1 MLSTEKN
8 PRLFVKSYF
17 TFSIADAIEQAR
29 AELGPDALLLNT
41 RPAPPE
47 GAHQGDYE
55 VVFGVGPAAGDD
67 GVAKMIAPV
76 ADPVADLRRQMEQI
90 RQMVSRIGSAGAAP
104 TAHSHPVADALLKTG
119 IDPQLAAEIDLA
131 VQQKLR
137 NRNPIQNGRVKPISD
152 WDPATVAQEAAAEME
167 ARFEV
172 LPEIGRVAALVG
184 PPGAG
189 KTTTLIKLAITQGL
203 AARRRVHL
211 ISTDHYRI
219 AAAAQLQTYAQ
230 ILGTPFTLAETAAA
244 LAHAI
249 EAAPPEALVL
259 IDTPGHTAASLEES
273 GSDLA
278 AFLAGRQDIDT
289 HLILTATH
297 RLTDLRRTVDLF
309 QRFAPAKLLFT
320 HLDETDSTAA
330 IFSEAARTRKPL
342 SFFSTGQVVPEDFE
356 SASKGRVTGS
366 LVLELPQPC
375 EAVA

>member
-55 VVFGVGPAAGDD
+55 VVFGVGPTASESGAA
-67 GVAKMIAPV
+67 KPIAPA
-76 ADPVADLRRQMEQI
+76 ADPVGDLRRQMEQI
-90 RQMVSRIGSAGAAP
+90 REMVSRIGSAGAAP
-104 TAHSHPVADALLKTG
+104 TAHSHPVADALMKAG

-131 VQQKLR
+131 VQQRLR
-137 NRNPIQNGRVKPISD
+137 NRNALQNGRVTSISD
-152 WDPATVAQEAAAEME
+152 WDPASVAQEAAAEIE
-167 ARFEV
+167 RRFEV
-172 LPEIGRVAALVG
+172 LPQIGRVTALVG

-219 AAAAQLQTYAQ
+219 AAAAQLQTYAE
-230 ILGTPFTLAETAAA
+230 ILGAPFTLAETTAA

-249 EAAPPEALVL
+249 EAAPSESLVL
-259 IDTPGHTAASLEES
+259 IDTPGHTASSLEES
-273 GSDLA
+273 GGDLA

-289 HLILTATH
+289 HLILTATQ
-297 RLTDLRRTVDLF
+297 RLSDLRRTVDLF
-309 QRFAPAKLLFT
+309 QCFAPAKLLFT

-330 IFSEAARTRKPL
+330 IFSEAARTGKPL

-356 SASKGRVTGS
+356 SASKERVIRS